1 MGVGN
6 TNDRL
11 RPNGHERNPC
21 QVLYMK
27 LILFIFSSHNDN
39 IFHERWRQVA
49 LDKWI
54 DAPVALIQHA
64 RVASSKFLGSV
75 HSQTR
80 PSAPCM
86 VWLYVA

>member
-1 MGVGN
+1 MRLGD

-11 RPNGHERNPC
+11 RPNGHACNPC
-21 QVLYMK
+21 QVLEFCYTK

-64 RVASSKFLGSV
+64 RVASSEFLGSV
-75 HSQTR
+75 HS
-80 PSAPCM
+80 
-86 VWLYVA
+86 